1 VGQDASQREPTCE
14 DRVTGHPA
22 GEVAEVC
29 HGDRALPVGLSL
41 RRLMCAT
48 MR

>member
-1 VGQDASQREPTCE
+1 MGQDASPREPTCE
-14 DRVTGHPA
+14 DRVAGHPA

-29 HGDRALPVGLSL
+29 HGEPGLARCLSL